1 MSQTRFWCV
10 GPSPNAT
17 SKVLMGGCESKS
29 RATAKVSARE
39 DGESVANAR
48 IDDAQVDDAQ
58 VDDADNRSCH
68 FEFDPNTGLS
78 FFAGFGCGAL
88 HANVSNLSAD
98 ASLAPYEE
106 GFVVEQ
112 DGAKLGTITKIL
124 GEGGFGTVYSFELAD
139 GRRCAAKTIKKT
151 LASNALKLEKSL
163 AVECSIGFALGRS
176 PLAASVIRMVVPDL
190 PDLKT
195 NAKGMMLLCDLI
207 DCGDLQEAMGK
218 DYRGKLYSDEGVA
231 KWPLASITLQIYA
244 GFHHVHERGIIHQA
258 RTKSTPRIRSW
269 AYTHRCAGFQTR
281 ELIAPPR
288 FCIAQYPQQ
297 QNLLHVRCVF
307 VVRLKT
313 RP

>member
-1 MSQTRFWCV
+1 
-10 GPSPNAT
+10 
-17 SKVLMGGCESKS
+17 MGGCESKS

-58 VDDADNRSCH
+58 VDDTDNRSCH

-88 HANVSNLSAD
+88 HANVSNLSAED

-151 LASNALKLEKSL
+151 LASNRLKLEKSL

-269 AYTHRCAGFQTR
+269 AYTHRRAGFQTR
-281 ELIAPPR
+281 ELIAPQRRHSQNHR
-288 FCIAQYPQQ
+288 F
-297 QNLLHVRCVF
+297 RCVF
-307 VVRLKT
+307 FAILFLEKCFMEKMFFAQGWRDFH
-313 RP
+313 R